1 MRTHL
6 AGKTYVYI
14 AVFGTLAV
22 AAMLTSRIELFMLA
36 MPIVLILLALAFEA
50 SAPGPSYS
58 IRAELER
65 DRCFEGDTATANV
78 IISAGSNI
86 PLLDLH
92 VMLCDA
98 GNHVLASRHFAIRLK
113 AGETRTFRFT
123 LPMPTRGVF
132 YVGDV
137 VARAYTRSGLKSY
150 GDKVWTGAKCIVYP
164 KPDAVKIDWSVSA
177 RSRQHVGESA
187 SRMSGDGLEVSDV
200 RLHTPGDPIRRVNW
214 RATLRHG
221 DLYINDSIRDRNID
235 VVIVIDGL
243 ADVGDPPF
251 SYLDAACR
259 AAAGVA
265 LAFLRN
271 RDRVGVIRYAGAVDW
286 AVPRPGRN
294 QLYAILD
301 RLARVRTIQSF
312 VAPNMQLIPRAVLP
326 PGSLVLVITPLL
338 DDRSIHMLRG
348 LAARGCRPMVLY
360 ISPMGLVE
368 PTRSAGTAHAPRSTF
383 VTGPVSPLASARLD
397 PETDALTERW
407 WRLKHR
413 SKVAQLRS
421 MGIATAE
428 WDGVSSLDACLSRH
442 FRAPGSGGAR
452 GDRQNWARGE
462 WL

>member
-6 AGKTYVYI
+6 AGKTYAYI
-14 AVFGTLAV
+14 AISGTLIA
-22 AAMLTSRIELFMLA
+22 AAMLTSRIELFMLV
-36 MPIVLILLALAFEA
+36 MPLILVLLTLAFEA
-50 SAPGPSYS
+50 GAPEPSYE
-58 IRAELER
+58 IHTELEG
-65 DRCFEGDTATANV
+65 DRCFEGDTATACV
-78 IISAGSNI
+78 TISAASNI

-98 GNHVLASRHFAIRLK
+98 SDHVLASRHFAIRLK
-113 AGETRTFRFT
+113 AGETRTLHFT
-123 LPMPTRGVF
+123 PAMSTRGVF
-132 YVGDV
+132 YVGDI

-150 GDKVWTGAKCIVYP
+150 DDKVWTGAECIVYP
-164 KPDAVKIDWSVSA
+164 RPDTINIDWSVSV

-187 SRMSGDGLEVSDV
+187 SRMAGDGLEVSDV
-200 RLHTPGDPIRRVNW
+200 RLHAPGDPIRRVNW

-221 DLYINDSIRDRNID
+221 HLYVNDSLRDRNID
-235 VVIVIDGL
+235 VVIVVDGL
-243 ADVGDPPF
+243 VDAGEPPR
-251 SYLDAACR
+251 SYLDCACR

-312 VAPNMQLIPRAVLP
+312 VAPNMRLIPRGVLP

-338 DDRSIHMLRG
+338 DDRSIHMLGG

-360 ISPMGLVE
+360 ISPMGLVALME
-368 PTRSAGTAHAPRSTF
+368 SADA
-383 VTGPVSPLASARLD
+383 TGASASTRPD
-397 PETDALTERW
+397 PDTNALAERW
-407 WRLKHR
+407 WRLKH
-413 SKVAQLRS
+413 KGKIAKLRS
-421 MGIATAE
+421 MGIVVAE
-428 WDGVSSLDACLSRH
+428 WDGAGSLDACLSRH
-442 FRAPGSGGAR
+442 FGAPGYGGAR
-452 GDRQNWARGE
+452 GAWQNSSRGA